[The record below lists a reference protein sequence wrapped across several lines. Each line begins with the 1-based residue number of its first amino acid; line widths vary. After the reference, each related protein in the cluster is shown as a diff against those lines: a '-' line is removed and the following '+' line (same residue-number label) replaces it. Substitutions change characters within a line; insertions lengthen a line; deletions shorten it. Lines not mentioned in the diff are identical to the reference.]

1 MNRITRVEFHR
12 FKAFKRFKLELKPFN
27 IMVGANNAG
36 KSTIISAFR
45 ILSAAIRKAEARKAT
60 IVRGP
65 EGDTYGYP
73 IELSSISIAEEN
85 IFFDYDESE
94 PASIT
99 FTISN
104 GNQLVLY
111 FAERESCV
119 LLLRNDGR
127 AVTSPAAFKSQFNCR
142 IGFVPILG
150 PVDHNEELYGKEAA
164 RLALFNYRA
173 ARNFRNIWHH
183 YPDEFDEFRSALL
196 ETWPGM
202 DIEKPEIVHREGK
215 AYLYMFCPEKRKP
228 RELFWSGFGFQVWCQ
243 MLTHMI
249 QNKNASLFLIDEP
262 DIYLHSE
269 LQRQLLGLLRNLG
282 PDILIATHSTEIIVE
297 AEPDDII
304 LISKDRP
311 QAKRIKNP
319 SQVQDAFRLV
329 GSNTNPIL
337 TQLAKT
343 RRVVFVEGKDYQI
356 ISKFARKLNHI
367 GVSNRRDF
375 AVVPIEG
382 FNPEKINNLKKGME
396 ETLGS
401 KILAAAMLDRDY
413 RSEAQCE
420 QIQNECLKFCDAV
433 LIHKRKEI
441 ENFLLVPQ
449 AIDRACAIRVAD
461 RRARGGRAIEFKPAA
476 LKILSDYRAST
487 KSAIFGRF
495 SGDYR
500 AFAKSAEPSLSDST
514 ISERCHALFEKLWQ
528 SDEAEFRLL
537 PGKEAL
543 SYINTALQ
551 TQFGTPVTP
560 TAIIDS
566 MKPEEIFVEMKSII
580 EEIDRFAKKSPMG
593 DE

>member
-1 MNRITRVEFHR
+1 MNRITKVEFHK

-45 ILSAAIRKAEARKAT
+45 ILSAAIRKAESRKAS

-94 PASIT
+94 PATIT

-104 GNQLVLY
+104 TNQLIFY

-119 LLLRNDGR
+119 LLLRNEGR

-150 PVDHNEELYGKEAA
+150 PVDHNEELYAKEAA

-183 YPDEFDEFRSALL
+183 YSDKFDEFRSALL

-202 DIEKPEIVHREGK
+202 DIEKPETVRREGK
-215 AYLYMFCPEKRKP
+215 DYLYMFCPEKRKP

-249 QNKNASLFLIDEP
+249 QNKDASLFLIDEP

-304 LISKDRP
+304 LINKDRP

-319 SQVQDAFRLV
+319 GQVQDVFRIV

-343 RRVVFVEGKDYQI
+343 RRVIFVEGKYYQI
-356 ISKFARKLNHI
+356 ISKFARKMNYV

-382 FNPEKINNLKKGME
+382 FNPEKISNLKKGME

-413 RSEAQCE
+413 RSDDQCE
-420 QIQNECLKFCDAV
+420 NIQKECLTFCDSV

-441 ENFLLVPQ
+441 ENFLLVPE
-449 AIDRACAIRVAD
+449 AIDRACSIRVAD
-461 RRARGGRAIEFKPAA
+461 RLARGGRAIEFQPAA
-476 LKILSDYRAST
+476 RRILADYRNAA
-487 KSAIFGRF
+487 KSVIFGRF

-500 AFAKSAEPSLSDST
+500 AFVRSADPGLSDST
-514 ISERCHALFEKLWQ
+514 ISERCHALFEEVWH
-528 SDEAEFRLL
+528 SDDEELRLL

-543 SYINTALQ
+543 SHVNTALQ
-551 TQFGTPVTP
+551 VRFGATVTP

-566 MKPEEIFVEMKSII
+566 MKNEEIFAEMRSII
-580 EEIDRFAKKSPMG
+580 EEIDKFAKKSPLG